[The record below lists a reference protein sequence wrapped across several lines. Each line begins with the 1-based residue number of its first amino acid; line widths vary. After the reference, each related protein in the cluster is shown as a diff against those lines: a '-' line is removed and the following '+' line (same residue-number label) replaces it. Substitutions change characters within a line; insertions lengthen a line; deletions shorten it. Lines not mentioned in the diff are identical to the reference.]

1 MAMACAC
8 GACVYVFYANVGK
21 ETKRLCCKEIIK
33 KMISGFFLFFFLGR
47 LCVQHLLRS
56 LLCNVGLIGSY
67 DVSDAY
73 YLLIRDKIRSCAH
86 FKVWPAV
93 ETDIFL

>member
-1 MAMACAC
+1 MLFVVWQSVSQSVSQRTPSMAMACAC

-33 KMISGFFLFFFLGR
+33 KMISGSFLFFFSWLAV
-47 LCVQHLLRS
+47 LHVQQ
-56 LLCNVGLIGSY
+56 LCNVVLIGRY

-73 YLLIRDKIRSCAH
+73 YPLIR
-86 FKVWPAV
+86 
-93 ETDIFL
+93 

>member
-33 KMISGFFLFFFLGR
+33 KMISGCFFVFFSWSA
-47 LCVQHLLRS
+47 LRAAS
-56 LLCNVGLIGSY
+56 
-67 DVSDAY
+67 A
-73 YLLIRDKIRSCAH
+73 AQ
-86 FKVWPAV
+86 PAM
-93 ETDIFL
+93 